1 MDPRSV
7 LRSSASKRLVASA
20 ILVAAL
26 TATAVL
32 AATPLT
38 GQAEQAGDPV
48 IARVNDIEIRE
59 SDVRAA
65 DREMGRNLPTR
76 EDGRREEVIKFL
88 TDTIMV
94 SAAAGETALDE
105 AEIRSRVAFVR
116 NRVIMEQVIEAAGR
130 KAANEQAVRKAYDE
144 LVAKISAEPEFHL
157 YALHFPFSDPN
168 DEAAM
173 KVAEEKA
180 RMAYERIGK
189 GEAFEAVARDMSDD
203 PSTKANG
210 GNRGYVTRAM
220 MGKEYAEVVP
230 SLDKGKAS
238 QPIKTRIGWHLIK
251 IEETRVR
258 TPPDLQSIRNGLE
271 LNLARQGQ
279 SDLINKLRS
288 EAKIQRLDNMSA
300 GSGAAL
306 GK

>member
-1 MDPRSV
+1 MDFRIM
-7 LRSSASKRLVASA
+7 LRFLAPKRLVASA
-20 ILVAAL
+20 MLVAAL
-26 TATAVL
+26 SATAVH
-32 AATPLT
+32 AATPT
-38 GQAEQAGDPV
+38 GGPEQAGDPV

-65 DREMGRNLPTR
+65 DREMGRNLPIRT
-76 EDGRREEVIKFL
+76 DTRREEVIKFL
-88 TDTIMV
+88 IDTIMT
-94 SAAAGETALDE
+94 STAAGETALDE
-105 AEIRSRVAFVR
+105 DEIRSRIAFVR

-144 LVAKISAEPEFHL
+144 MVAKISIEPEFHL

-168 DEAAM
+168 DEAAV

-180 RMAYERIGK
+180 RTAHERIAK

-230 SLDKGKAS
+230 TLDKGKAS

-258 TPPDLQSIRNGLE
+258 PLPDLQSIRNGLE
-271 LNLARQGQ
+271 SNLARQGQ
-279 SDLINKLRS
+279 TDLINKLRS
-288 EAKIQRLDNMSA
+288 EAKIQRLDNVSA
-300 GSGAAL
+300 GSGAAP